1 MFLEKSHK
9 TITHLV
15 VAVMTAA
22 IVFYSEQALAVAH
35 LDADVTAL
43 HCPFALPD

>member
-22 IVFYSEQALAVAH
+22 IVFYSEQALAAH
-35 LDADVTAL
+35 SNADGAVSPCGFAL
-43 HCPFALPD
+43 HG